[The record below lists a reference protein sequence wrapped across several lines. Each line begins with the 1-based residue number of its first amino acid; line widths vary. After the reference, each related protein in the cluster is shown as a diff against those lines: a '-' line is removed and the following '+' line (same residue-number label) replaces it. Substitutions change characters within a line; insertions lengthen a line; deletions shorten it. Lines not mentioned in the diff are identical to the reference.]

1 MRRYIFIFVILAL
14 FGGSLLHA
22 QESVEQYLL
31 SLEDPTREDYINLLY
46 EGSHENMVLALTKLA
61 PMAESGDEE
70 LFDALIFGLEQGTF
84 YIKRHG
90 NRVVNDF
97 WDVRA
102 ASAVALGEMG
112 DPDALP
118 HLYMALRYD
127 PDSYVRSEVAVAIG
141 KIGEPSAIPMLSRAI
156 ETSSAAGPDDG
167 VVLGCVVALG
177 EIGHRDGFVP
187 LLEVMRGRYR
197 RSIRRAARE
206 SLKQIKW

>member
-1 MRRYIFIFVILAL
+1 MLAL

-31 SLEDPTREDYINLLY
+31 SLNDPTKEDYIKLLY
-46 EGSHENMVLALTKLA
+46 EGSHINMVFALTKLA
-61 PMAESGDEE
+61 PMAEADDEE
-70 LFDALIFGLEQGTF
+70 LYEALIFGLQQGTF
-84 YIKRHG
+84 YIRRQG
-90 NRVVNDF
+90 NKVVNDF

-112 DPDALP
+112 NPDALP

-127 PDSYVRSEVAVAIG
+127 SDSYVRSEVAVAIG
-141 KIGEPSAIPMLSRAI
+141 KIGEPEAIPMLARTI

-206 SLKQIKW
+206 SLKKIKW

>member
-1 MRRYIFIFVILAL
+1 MRKYIFLFVIFAL
-14 FGGSLLHA
+14 IGGSLLHA

-31 SLEDPTREDYINLLY
+31 GLTEPTKEDYIKLLY

-84 YIKRHG
+84 YIKRSG

-97 WDVRA
+97 WDIRA

-112 DPDALP
+112 DPKALP

-127 PDSYVRSEVAVAIG
+127 PDNYVRSEVAVAIG
-141 KIGEPSAIPMLSRAI
+141 KIGEPEAIPMLARTI
-156 ETSSAAGPDDG
+156 ETSSGAGPDDG

-187 LLEVMRGRYR
+187 LLEVLRGRYR
-197 RSIRRAARE
+197 RSIRREARE
-206 SLKQIKW
+206 SLNKIQW